1 MLNVV
6 VVEDDSNLLASVR
19 QALEAPESGM
29 RIAGAFSRGGEAI
42 SWLQRQKPVDCAL
55 VDLGLPDRSGVE
67 VLAELRTT
75 HPSAVGLVFTIFDD
89 DEHLFPALQAGAQ
102 GYLLKDS
109 TSEVLLRSIRE
120 AVAGGAPMTPTV
132 ARRVVRRF
140 WAPQVVQQEPL
151 TARERELLVLL
162 CHGASYDAA
171 AARMA
176 VSLSTIQAHVRS
188 VYRKLAVSSKAEAV
202 SAAVRLGLFVP

>member
-6 VVEDDSNLLASVR
+6 VVEDDSHLLASVR

-29 RIAGAFSRGGEAI
+29 CLVGAFSRGSEAI

-67 VLAELRTT
+67 VLAELRRT
-75 HPSAVGLVFTIFDD
+75 HPTAAGLVFTIFDD
-89 DEHLFPALQAGAQ
+89 DEHLFPALRAGAQ

-109 TSEVLLRSIRE
+109 SPEVLLRSIRE
-120 AVAGGAPMTPTV
+120 AVAGGAPMTPAV
-132 ARRVVRRF
+132 ARKVVQRF
-140 WAPQVVQQEPL
+140 WAPPVVQREPL

-171 AARMA
+171 AARMK

-188 VYRKLAVSSKAEAV
+188 TYRKLAVNSKAEALRM
-202 SAAVRLGLFVP
+202 AVRLGLFVP